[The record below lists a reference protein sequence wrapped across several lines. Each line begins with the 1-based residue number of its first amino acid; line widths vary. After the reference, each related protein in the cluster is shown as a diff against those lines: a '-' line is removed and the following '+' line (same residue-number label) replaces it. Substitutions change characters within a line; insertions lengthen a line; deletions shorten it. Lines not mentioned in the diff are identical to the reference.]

1 MTTLPKRLRAARA
14 RSGLTLVALSERTGV
29 HSRVL
34 SFYESGEREP
44 RAAALAAI
52 AACLGVSVDWLLGL
66 VDEPSDLHAADRLV
80 PGVEDLDAIDLGLV
94 RDLIATMRARSC
106 R

>member
-1 MTTLPKRLRAARA
+1 MTSLPKRLRESRA

-34 SFYESGEREP
+34 SFYESSEREP
-44 RAAALAAI
+44 RAAALFAI
-52 AACLGVSVDWLLGL
+52 ATHLSVSVDWLLGL
-66 VDEPSDLHAADRLV
+66 VDEPSDRHDGDRLV
-80 PGVEDLDAIDLGLV
+80 PGVEDLDAVDLGLV
-94 RDLIATMRARSC
+94 RDLIATMRARST

>member
-1 MTTLPKRLRAARA
+1 MTTLPKRLRDARA
-14 RSGLTLVALSERTGV
+14 QAGLTLVALSERTGV

-44 RAAALAAI
+44 RAAALTAI
-52 AACLGVSVDWLLGL
+52 ATHLSVSVDWLLGL
-66 VDEPSDLHAADRLV
+66 VDEPSDRHAGDRLV
-80 PGVEDLDAIDLGLV
+80 PGVEDLDAVDLGLV
-94 RDLIATMRARSC
+94 RDLVETMRKRST